1 MPQATYHFPAGFLW
15 GTVSAAY
22 QYEGS
27 NNNSTWSAWE
37 AEPGRIL
44 NGDRCGLACDWWGGR
59 WKEDFDRAQ
68 ETGQNAHRFS
78 VEWSRIQPTPD
89 RWDEDALD
97 RYRLMA
103 RGLVERGITPMICL
117 HHFSEPLWLAEQ
129 GGWEW
134 DETPRL
140 FEIYT
145 RKVVE
150 ALKEYCTTWLTVNE
164 PNNYAAHGY
173 LLGLF
178 PPGKHDPG
186 AHFHALCNLV
196 RAHAAA
202 YRAIHE
208 IQRQARVST
217 CIHWRSVRPARPW
230 LPLDTM
236 LVKTFNHSFNDAFP
250 HALVDGRLSFLN
262 KRARLHEAAKTLDF
276 IAANY
281 YSQDILAFTPS
292 LAKTF
297 MERSLPADAEKSFT
311 GFIANVPAG
320 LYEMLDWA
328 RQFKMPII
336 VAENG
341 VEDPDDRLRPRY
353 LAEHVHQVWRAV
365 NLNWPVKGYY
375 HWSLVDNFEWERGW
389 TQRFGLWGLDMNT
402 QARTRRPSVD
412 LYAAIC
418 RENGLSSEMV
428 AKYAPEVLEK
438 LFPSS

>member
-1 MPQATYHFPAGFLW
+1 
-15 GTVSAAY
+15 
-22 QYEGS
+22 
-27 NNNSTWSAWE
+27 
-37 AEPGRIL
+37 
-44 NGDRCGLACDWWGGR
+44 LACDWWGGR

-89 RWDEDALD
+89 RWDEDAID
-97 RYRLMA
+97 RYRMMA

-117 HHFSEPLWLAEQ
+117 HHFSEPLWLMEK
-129 GGWEW
+129 GGWEC
-134 DETPRL
+134 DEAPRL

-150 ALKEYCTTWLTVNE
+150 ALKEYCTTWLTLNE
-164 PNNYAAHGY
+164 PNNYTAHAY

-178 PPGKHDPG
+178 PPGKQNNG
-186 AHFHALCNLV
+186 AAFHALCNLA

-230 LPLDTM
+230 LPLDTL
-236 LVKTFNHSFNDAFP
+236 LVKVFTHNFNDAFP
-250 HALVDGRLSFLN
+250 RTLVDGRLSFLY
-262 KRARLHEAAKTLDF
+262 KRARLPEAAKTLDF

-281 YSQDILAFTPS
+281 YTQDILAFSPS
-292 LAKTF
+292 LAKIF
-297 MERSLPADAEKSFT
+297 MERSLPANAEKSFT
-311 GFIANVPAG
+311 GFIANVPEG
-320 LYEMLDWA
+320 LYEMLAWA
-328 RQFKMPII
+328 RQFKLPII
-336 VAENG
+336 IAENG

-353 LAEHVHQVWRAV
+353 LAEHIHQVWRAV

-389 TQRFGLWGLDMNT
+389 TQRFGLWGLDVNT
-402 QARTRRPSVD
+402 QARTRRSSVD

-428 AKYAPEVLEK
+428 ARYAPEALEK